1 MLILI
6 LTDVQY
12 LQNVIFGFEE
22 GSNGQNHSWSNS
34 HQMIKNSLPPAG
46 GIPLPLNT
54 IWKTLYDI

>member
-12 LQNVIFGFEE
+12 LQIVIFSFEK

-34 HQMIKNSLPPAG
+34 HQMIKNSPTP
-46 GIPLPLNT
+46 
-54 IWKTLYDI
+54 